1 MNEIKTRDDIRGNQ
15 TTSTM
20 DKIKTI
26 FANHSAAI
34 ALLFIIIIGI
44 ILRGDV
50 FFTYSNLMNILM
62 NNSFIGIISL
72 GMTLIILTGN
82 IDLAVGSQLALS
94 GLFAVTLLNNT
105 ESVFISIFGAI
116 LVGAVTGGLS
126 GMAVSYFNIPSFIV
140 TLGTMQI
147 YRSFAQYFY
156 NGGGVMATSNNS
168 EHFTNISNFR
178 LFGEI
183 PMPIVYWIIISILM
197 MVFVRKTAFGRHI
210 FAVGSNERATFL
222 SSVNIHRIKIG
233 VFIMSGVLVA
243 IAGVLEASRLG
254 SMNSASS
261 GRSYEMDAIAAV
273 VIGGTAMNGGR
284 GSIIGT
290 VFGTLTIGI
299 INNLMN
305 LLGVPSFLVGAIKG
319 FIIIGAVML
328 QKVMSKHKE

>member
-1 MNEIKTRDDIRGNQ
+1 MDEIKTQDNIRNTQ
-15 TTSTM
+15 KTSTGE
-20 DKIKTI
+20 KVKAIL
-26 FANHSAAI
+26 ANHSAAI
-34 ALLFIIIIGI
+34 ALIFIMIIGI
-44 ILRGDV
+44 IFRGDV
-50 FFTYSNLMNILM
+50 FFTYSNLMNVLM

-94 GLFAVTLLNNT
+94 GLVAVTLLNNT
-105 ESVFISIFGAI
+105 ESVIIAILGAI
-116 LVGAVTGGLS
+116 LVGAITGGLS

-156 NGGGVMATSNNS
+156 SGGGVMASATNADT
-168 EHFTNISNFR
+168 FTNISNYR

-183 PMPIVYWIIISILM
+183 PMPIVYWIILSLLM
-197 MVFVRKTAFGRHI
+197 VLFTRKTAFGRHI

-222 SSVNIHRIKIG
+222 SSVNIHKIKIG

-328 QKVMSKHKE
+328 QKIMSKHKE

>member
-1 MNEIKTRDDIRGNQ
+1 MEEIKTREDILNNPNQ
-15 TTSTM
+15 SRN
-20 DKIKTI
+20 DSIKTI
-26 FANHSAAI
+26 LANHSAAI
-34 ALLFIIIIGI
+34 ALLFIVIVGF

-50 FFTYSNLMNILM
+50 FFTYNNLMNVLM
-62 NNSFIGIISL
+62 NNSFIGIIAL

-94 GLFAVTLLNNT
+94 GLIGVSVLNNT
-105 ESVFISIFGAI
+105 ESVVLAI
-116 LVGAVTGGLS
+116 LASMGIGALTGGLTGIS
-126 GMAVSYFNIPSFIV
+126 VTFFKIPSFIV

-156 NGGGVMATSNNS
+156 NGGGVMATASNAS
-168 EHFTNISNFR
+168 VFTNISNYR

-183 PMPIVYWIIISILM
+183 PMPIIYWLLLSILM
-197 MVFVRKTAFGRHI
+197 VVFVRKTAFGRHI

-222 SSVNIHRIKIG
+222 AAVNVHRVKIG

-243 IAGVLEASRLG
+243 IAGVLEAARLG

-273 VIGGTAMNGGR
+273 VIGGTAMSGGR

-305 LLGVPSFLVGAIKG
+305 LLGVPAFLVGAIKG